1 MSDAH
6 FIETIIGVGILLFA
20 AKLMA
25 ELFLRL
31 KLPIV
36 LGELIAGMV
45 VGPFAL
51 GGLEIID
58 GKQLLQINDE
68 IRVLGE
74 MGAIVIL
81 FMAGLEMTPKEFLKG
96 GKAAFVVGTLGV
108 VIPFFAGLAVFQL
121 FGFDVLQSMLIATA
135 LTATSIAISI
145 QVLNEFGKI
154 KTPEARLII
163 GAAIVDDILAIAVLS
178 VVTSMAGSEG
188 GVDDIDIT
196 EITITILK
204 VLGFFAIMLVV
215 AVVVIPKII
224 TPRLWKAKG
233 SVEGIATAAFFG
245 AAALAGSIGLS
256 PIVGAFAVGMA
267 LSTTKVF
274 EKIENYIGKIG
285 LIFAPLFFAIMLI
298 VAVVVIPKV
307 ITPRI
312 WKAKGSVEGIAT
324 AAFFGAAALA
334 GSIGLSPIVGA
345 FAVGMALSTTKV
357 FDKIE
362 NYVGKIGL
370 IFAPLFFAII
380 GAQVDLRA
388 VDLNILALSAV
399 IVIIAVTTKLFGCGL
414 PAMYFL
420 KSKQKGLRVGIGMI
434 SRGEVG
440 LIVAGVGITA
450 GILTSEVYS
459 TIIIMVVVTT
469 IITPIWLKIEYRKEQ
484 KNDKNES
491 NKTVKQKSE

>member
-1 MSDAH
+1 MSEAQ

-36 LGELIAGMV
+36 LGELIAGMI

-51 GGLEIID
+51 GGLQIVD

-68 IRVLGE
+68 IRILGE

-108 VIPFFAGLAVFQL
+108 VIPFFVGLTVFQL
-121 FGFDVLQSMLIATA
+121 FGFDALQSMLIATA

-145 QVLNEFGKI
+145 QVLSEFGKL

-163 GAAIVDDILAIAVLS
+163 GAAIIDDILAIAVLS
-178 VVTSMAGSEG
+178 VVTSIAGSDG
-188 GVDDIDIT
+188 GVADIDIT
-196 EITITILK
+196 QVVITILQ
-204 VLGFFAIMLVV
+204 VLGFFAIMLIVS
-215 AVVVIPKII
+215 VVVIPKI
-224 TPRLWKAKG
+224 
-233 SVEGIATAAFFG
+233 
-245 AAALAGSIGLS
+245 
-256 PIVGAFAVGMA
+256 
-267 LSTTKVF
+267 
-274 EKIENYIGKIG
+274 
-285 LIFAPLFFAIMLI
+285 
-298 VAVVVIPKV
+298 

-345 FAVGMALSTTKV
+345 FAVGMALSTSKV

-362 NYVGKIGL
+362 SYVGKIGL

-388 VDLNILALSAV
+388 VDLNILILSAV
-399 IVIIAVTTKLFGCGL
+399 IVVVAVTTKLFGCGL

-484 KNDKNES
+484 KRGDGTSEIKS
-491 NKTVKQKSE
+491 KQKSE

>member
-1 MSDAH
+1 MSEAH

-36 LGELIAGMV
+36 LGELIAGMI

-51 GGLEIID
+51 GGLQIID

-68 IRVLGE
+68 IKILGE

-96 GKAAFVVGTLGV
+96 GKAALVVGTLGV
-108 VIPFFAGLAVFQL
+108 VIPFFVGLTVFQL
-121 FGFDVLQSMLIATA
+121 FGFDALQSMLIATA

-145 QVLNEFGKI
+145 QVLSEFGKL

-163 GAAIVDDILAIAVLS
+163 GAAIIDDILAIAVLS
-178 VVTSMAGSEG
+178 VVTSIAGTDG
-188 GVDDIDIT
+188 GVDNIDIT
-196 EITITILK
+196 EVTITILQ
-204 VLGFFAIMLVV
+204 VLGFF
-215 AVVVIPKII
+215 
-224 TPRLWKAKG
+224 G
-233 SVEGIATAAFFG
+233 
-245 AAALAGSIGLS
+245 
-256 PIVGAFAVGMA
+256 
-267 LSTTKVF
+267 
-274 EKIENYIGKIG
+274 
-285 LIFAPLFFAIMLI
+285 IMLI
-298 VAVVVIPKV
+298 VSVVVIPKV

-345 FAVGMALSTTKV
+345 FAVGMALSTSKV

-388 VDLNILALSAV
+388 VDLNILLLSAV
-399 IVIIAVTTKLFGCGL
+399 IVVVAVTTKLFGCGL

-420 KSKQKGLRVGIGMI
+420 KSKEKGLRVGIGMI

>member
-1 MSDAH
+1 MAEGQ

-36 LGELIAGMV
+36 LGELLAGMI

-51 GGLEIID
+51 GDIFHID

-68 IRVLGE
+68 IIILGE
-74 MGAIVIL
+74 IGAIVIL
-81 FMAGLEMTPKEFLKG
+81 FIAGLEMTPKEFLRG
-96 GKAAFVVGTLGV
+96 GKASFTVGALGV
-108 VIPFFAGLAVFQL
+108 VVPFFAGLAVFQM
-121 FGFDVLQSMLIATA
+121 FGFDALQSMLIATA

-145 QVLNEFGKI
+145 QVLSEFGKI

-163 GAAIVDDILAIAVLS
+163 GAAVVDDILAIAVLS
-178 VVTSMAGSEG
+178 VVSSIAVSDG
-188 GVDDIDIT
+188 GIDNIVIT
-196 EITITILK
+196 DVVITILE
-204 VLGFFAIMLVV
+204 VLAFFAIMLIV
-215 AVVVIPKII
+215 AVVIIPKII

-233 SVEGIATAAFFG
+233 SIEGIATASFFG

-274 EKIENYIGKIG
+274 EKIENYAGKIG
-285 LIFAPLFFAIMLI
+285 LIFAPLFF
-298 VAVVVIPKV
+298 
-307 ITPRI
+307 
-312 WKAKGSVEGIAT
+312 S
-324 AAFFGAAALA
+324 
-334 GSIGLSPIVGA
+334 
-345 FAVGMALSTTKV
+345 
-357 FDKIE
+357 
-362 NYVGKIGL
+362 
-370 IFAPLFFAII
+370 II

-388 VDLNILALSAV
+388 VDLNIIMLSAV
-399 IVIIAVTTKLFGCGL
+399 VIVIAVVTKLFGCGL
-414 PAMYFL
+414 PAIFFL
-420 KSKQKGLRVGIGMI
+420 KDRKQGMRVGIGMI

-459 TIIIMVVVTT
+459 TIVIMVAVTT
-469 IITPIWLKIEYRKEQ
+469 IITPIWLKMEYRKEK
-484 KNDKNES
+484 KNDS
-491 NKTVKQKSE
+491 DASQTIVK

>member
-1 MSDAH
+1 MAAEAH

-36 LGELIAGMV
+36 LGELLAGMI

-51 GGLEIID
+51 GSFFVVD

-81 FMAGLEMTPKEFLKG
+81 FMAGLEMTPKEFLRG
-96 GKAAFVVGTLGV
+96 GKASFTVGTLGV
-108 VIPFFAGLAVFQL
+108 VVPFFAGLAIFQM
-121 FGFDVLQSMLIATA
+121 FGYDALQSMLIATA

-163 GAAIVDDILAIAVLS
+163 GAAVVDDILAIAVLS
-178 VVTSMAGSEG
+178 VVASIAGQEG
-188 GVDDIDIT
+188 GVDNIDIT
-196 EITITILK
+196 EVMITILQ
-204 VLGFFAIMLVV
+204 VLGIFGAMLVASV
-215 AVVVIPKII
+215 IVIPKLV

-233 SVEGIATAAFFG
+233 SIEGIATASFFG
-245 AAALAGSIGLS
+245 AAALAGSVGLS

-267 LSTTKVF
+267 LSSTKVF

-285 LIFAPLFFAIMLI
+285 LIFAPLFFAI
-298 VAVVVIPKV
+298 
-307 ITPRI
+307 
-312 WKAKGSVEGIAT
+312 
-324 AAFFGAAALA
+324 
-334 GSIGLSPIVGA
+334 
-345 FAVGMALSTTKV
+345 
-357 FDKIE
+357 
-362 NYVGKIGL
+362 
-370 IFAPLFFAII
+370 I

-388 VDLNILALSAV
+388 VDINILILS
-399 IVIIAVTTKLFGCGL
+399 VIIIIVAVATKLLGCGL
-414 PAMYFL
+414 PAMFFL
-420 KSKQKGLRVGIGMI
+420 KNKAQGMRVGIGMI

-440 LIVAGVGITA
+440 LIVAGVGVTA

-459 TIIIMVVVTT
+459 TIVLMVLVTT
-469 IITPIWLKIEYRKEQ
+469 IITPVWLKMEYRKEQ
-484 KNDKNES
+484 RKDSGES
-491 NKTVKQKSE
+491 ETSAKLKSE